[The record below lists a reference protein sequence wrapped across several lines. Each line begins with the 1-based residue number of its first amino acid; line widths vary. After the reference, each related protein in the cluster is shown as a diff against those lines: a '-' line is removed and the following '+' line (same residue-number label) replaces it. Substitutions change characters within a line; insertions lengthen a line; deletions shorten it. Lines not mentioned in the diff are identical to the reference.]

1 MLLFT
6 KCNLH
11 KLDQMHCPL
20 QSVQKLPSIHFQ
32 YSRGPHCGALLPTV
46 RAEISTLDTH
56 VTLWLGNGNVDMQ
69 LCVCVCQSKITGSV
83 CGPMFSGLVSNVHW
97 WHDVQQC
104 VGPAVYI
111 HTPVYTQCGSPPVSW
126 WRRPAV
132 RGRLL
137 RNRIG
142 AQYWILE
149 EQKGKEKLVSIAIKN
164 WPSARKMN

>member
-1 MLLFT
+1 MQPSQAGSNALFIA
-6 KCNLH
+6 KCTEVAF
-11 KLDQMHCPL
+11 DTF
-20 QSVQKLPSIHFQ
+20 SIFKW
-32 YSRGPHCGALLPTV
+32 P
-46 RAEISTLDTH
+46 
-56 VTLWLGNGNVDMQ
+56 TLWGTISHCQHSCHVVAGKWQCRQTCSCV
-69 LCVCVCQSKITGSV
+69 CVCVCQSKITGSV
-83 CGPMFSGLVSNVHW
+83 CGPMFGGLVSNVHW

-142 AQYWILE
+142 TQYWILE